1 MNESCKLLLIVGA
14 GVMGQGIARLFAPAG
29 IDVTLM
35 DTQDIH
41 ISLPGVKFVRK
52 MPSAAAPDLVIE
64 AVFEDV
70 AVKKAVYAEI
80 ENVYGGRPVLAT
92 NTSGLP
98 LKELG
103 EGLRYPQR
111 FLAMHFFMPAD
122 VFPMI
127 EVVRAQGTEDSAV
140 ALAISAVKQAG
151 REPIFLERA
160 VNGYL
165 INRLQHSILHEAYHM
180 VAEGIATPE
189 MIDKVA
195 RQLLGP
201 RMCVTGLLEQ
211 KDIAGLEI
219 HAKAQRSI
227 VPSLSHTG
235 VPSPYLQNMVARGDL
250 GIRSGKGFYDWTGRD
265 PSEVQRTANER
276 LQRLLKFLE
285 ELHNGE
291 QHEPRNRS

>member
-1 MNESCKLLLIVGA
+1 MKSNEPLRHESSCQSILIVGA
-14 GVMGQGIARLFAPAG
+14 GVMGQGIARLFAAAG

-35 DTQDIH
+35 DCQNVK
-41 ISLPGVKFVRK
+41 ISQPGVKFVRQT
-52 MPSAAAPDLVIE
+52 PAASVPDLVIE
-64 AVFEDV
+64 AVFEEA
-70 AVKKAVYAEI
+70 AVKKSVYAEI
-80 ENVYGGRPVLAT
+80 EKVYGGRPVVAT
-92 NTSGLP
+92 NTSGLS
-98 LKELG
+98 LNDLA
-103 EGLRYPQR
+103 EGLKYPER
-111 FLAMHFFMPAD
+111 FLAMHFFMPAEL
-122 VFPMI
+122 FPMI
-127 EVVRAQGTEDSAV
+127 EVVRANRTDDSAV

-151 REPIFLERA
+151 REPIVLDRA

-165 INRLQHSILHEAYHM
+165 INRLQHSILHEAYHLLE
-180 VAEGIATPE
+180 AGIATPE

-265 PSEVQRTANER
+265 AAEVQRKANEQ
-276 LQRLLKFLE
+276 LQRLLAFLE
-285 ELHNGE
+285 GDRQGN
-291 QHEPRNRS
+291 

>member
-1 MNESCKLLLIVGA
+1 MNNDQLRHESSCRSLLIVGA
-14 GVMGQGIARLFAPAG
+14 GVMGQGIARLFAVAG

-35 DTQDIH
+35 DCQDVTV
-41 ISLPGVKFVRK
+41 SQPGVKFVRQV
-52 MPSAAAPDLVIE
+52 PAASVPDLVIE
-64 AVFEDV
+64 AVFEDA
-70 AVKKAVYAEI
+70 AVKKSVYAEI
-80 ENVYGGRPVLAT
+80 EQVYGGRPVLAT

-98 LKELG
+98 LNQLA
-103 EGLRYPQR
+103 EGLKYPER

-127 EVVRAQGTEDSAV
+127 EVVRANRTEDSAV

-165 INRLQHSILHEAYHM
+165 INRLQHSILHEAYHLIE
-180 VAEGIATPE
+180 EGIATPE

-195 RQLLGP
+195 KQLLGP
-201 RMCVTGLLEQ
+201 RLCVTGLLEQ
-211 KDIAGLEI
+211 KDLAGLEI

-235 VPSPYLQNMVARGDL
+235 VPSSYLQNMVARGDL
-250 GIRSGKGFYDWTGRD
+250 GVRSGKGFYDWTGRD
-265 PSEVQRTANER
+265 PTEVQRTANER
-276 LQRLLKFLE
+276 LQRLLAFLE
-285 ELHNGE
+285 GE
-291 QHEPRNRS
+291 RHQQ

>member
-1 MNESCKLLLIVGA
+1 MKRDVPLRDESSCQSILIVGA
-14 GVMGQGIARLFAPAG
+14 GVMGQGLARLFAAAG

-35 DTQDIH
+35 DCQDVK
-41 ISLPGVKFVRK
+41 ISQPGVKFVRQT
-52 MPSAAAPDLVIE
+52 PAASVPDLVIE
-64 AVFEDV
+64 AVFEEA
-70 AVKKAVYAEI
+70 AVKKSVYAEI
-80 ENVYGGRPVLAT
+80 EKAYGGRPVVAT

-98 LKELG
+98 LNELA
-103 EGLRYPQR
+103 EGLKYPER
-111 FLAMHFFMPAD
+111 FLAMHFFQPAE

-127 EVVRAQGTEDSAV
+127 EVVRANRTEDSAV

-151 REPIFLERA
+151 REPIVLDRA

-165 INRLQHSILHEAYHM
+165 INRLQHSILHEAYHLLE
-180 VAEGIATPE
+180 EGIATPE
-189 MIDKVA
+189 TIDKVA
-195 RQLLGP
+195 KRLLGP

-265 PSEVQRTANER
+265 AAEVQRRANEQ
-276 LQRLLKFLE
+276 LQRLLAFLE
-285 ELHNGE
+285 E
-291 QHEPRNRS
+291 Q

>member
-35 DTQDIH
+35 DTQDVR

-52 MPSAAAPDLVIE
+52 MPSTTAPDLVIE

-98 LKELG
+98 LNELG

-127 EVVRAQGTEDSAV
+127 EVVRAQRTEDSAV

-211 KDIAGLEI
+211 KDIGGLEI

-265 PSEVQRTANER
+265 PGEVQRAANER

>member
-35 DTQDIH
+35 DTQDVS

-52 MPSAAAPDLVIE
+52 MPSTTAPDLVIE

-98 LKELG
+98 LNELG

-211 KDIAGLEI
+211 KDIGGLEI

-265 PSEVQRTANER
+265 PGEVQRAANER